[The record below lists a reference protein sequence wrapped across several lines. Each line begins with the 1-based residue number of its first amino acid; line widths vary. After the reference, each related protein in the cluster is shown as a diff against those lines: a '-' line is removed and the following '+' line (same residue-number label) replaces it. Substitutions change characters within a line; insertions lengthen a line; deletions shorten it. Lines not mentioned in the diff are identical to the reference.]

1 MIAFAERSMGL
12 KRQSLE
18 LLEKDKEF
26 RLGLAVAGYLGLSET
41 LMRLKSV
48 ERSIKELLEELK
60 EELIAKNLIVYD
72 MYKRDPRLWIDE
84 PPPDGDLELG
94 IGK

>member
-1 MIAFAERSMGL
+1 
-12 KRQSLE
+12 
-18 LLEKDKEF
+18 
-26 RLGLAVAGYLGLSET
+26 LSET
-41 LMRLKSV
+41 LARLESV

-84 PPPDGDLELG
+84 LRSIET
-94 IGK
+94 